1 MYRLILSVHFICSI
15 RSVHLCHSDLCTVNY
30 KKSPSELVYRKLLE
44 SYQLPK
50 LPAHAFIKGP
60 KQIHQKALLQELKQS
75 QPSGPRSIRGCL
87 SWLNAVAIG
96 KFASASGKWINIK
109 VWESGCRLN
118 TCTVQVFFFIF
129 FNMLDGSGPFIRV
142 ARNPQRQRLKYR
154 ISPWTPSP
162 SVFDWSPTLVSG
174 RKCFTISE
182 TGNFK
187 PKPDNRGSCTNPT
200 CWTSLPWSSEFWH
213 IFPP

>member
-1 MYRLILSVHFICSI
+1 M
-15 RSVHLCHSDLCTVNY
+15 
-30 KKSPSELVYRKLLE
+30 YRKLLE

-118 TCTVQVFFFIF
+118 TCTVQVFFFNFFQHAGWERTIHILIF
-129 FNMLDGSGPFIRV
+129 GLYIINRCKQMVSTQLAWTNHSLWLWRIITSARHAYLNISQQQFN
-142 ARNPQRQRLKYR
+142 
-154 ISPWTPSP
+154 
-162 SVFDWSPTLVSG
+162 
-174 RKCFTISE
+174 
-182 TGNFK
+182 
-187 PKPDNRGSCTNPT
+187 
-200 CWTSLPWSSEFWH
+200 
-213 IFPP
+213 

>member
-129 FNMLDGSGPFIRV
+129 FQHAGWERTIHVLIFGLYVRLAWTNHSLWLWRV
-142 ARNPQRQRLKYR
+142 ITSERHAYLN
-154 ISPWTPSP
+154 ISQQQ
-162 SVFDWSPTLVSG
+162 F
-174 RKCFTISE
+174 
-182 TGNFK
+182 N
-187 PKPDNRGSCTNPT
+187 
-200 CWTSLPWSSEFWH
+200 
-213 IFPP
+213 